1 MDIQYEIIKL
11 TVAYTLLCAFVF
23 TVGITCLAMVNVIKM
38 PSKLRNCLFAVLIV
52 ELGSA
57 GSGFFS
63 DMLRFSSAPIIQEIE
78 QKEMKAREAGKSEAE
93 EAAQVSIDGL
103 RSSLFAKQAQVDSL
117 FRAMEAMRAQRA
129 DQRQRQEAEA
139 AISRAI
145 EEEAKAHVA
154 WGVYVDA
161 HRDTKYHSY
170 VKAMSPYEA
179 VLKAQSHNPAGQHA
193 IATLGREKIEAYIA
207 ELKQKGWP

>member
-23 TVGITCLAMVNVIKM
+23 TVGITCLAMVNVVKISPKF
-38 PSKLRNCLFAVLIV
+38 RNCLFAVLIL

-63 DMLRFSSAPIIQEIE
+63 DLLRFSSGPIIQEIE
-78 QKEMKAREAGKSEAE
+78 QKEITARELGKSEAE
-93 EAAQVSIDGL
+93 EEAQVDIDGL
-103 RSSLFAKQAQVDSL
+103 RSSLFAKQAQADSL
-117 FRAMEAMRAQRA
+117 IHAMEAMQAQLA
-129 DQRQRQEAEA
+129 DQRQRDVAEA

-154 WGVYVDA
+154 WAVCVDA

-179 VLKAQSHNPAGQHA
+179 VLKAQSHSPAGQHA

-207 ELKQKGWP
+207 ELEQKGGP